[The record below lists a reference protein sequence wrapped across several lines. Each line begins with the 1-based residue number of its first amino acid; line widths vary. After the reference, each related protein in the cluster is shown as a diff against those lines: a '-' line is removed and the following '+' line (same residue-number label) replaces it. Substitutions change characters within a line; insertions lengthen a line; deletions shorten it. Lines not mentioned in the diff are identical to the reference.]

1 MPTSQASIR
10 TPTLTD
16 APSDAAEHGVLRLE
30 LAHTFGNGPL
40 DGAWW
45 PHSSDLQQE
54 VADLVDHFPR
64 GRIDHLIYSRPD
76 WAAPATRVRTA
87 RGSIKI
93 GSFPRDDTHVVL
105 LKLASRQ
112 VVRLLVV
119 PPGTDAASAHLML
132 HRASEPDD
140 HADAAELLR
149 SSAEDQTAQAD
160 IWSDNGGNYWG
171 PDPIAPSQR

>member
-54 VADLVDHFPR
+54 VGDLVDHFPR

-112 VVRLLVV
+112 VVRQREFASLAVRNQAFLR
-119 PPGTDAASAHLML
+119 AALAYC
-132 HRASEPDD
+132 
-140 HADAAELLR
+140 ELLR
-149 SSAEDQTAQAD
+149 AEGT
-160 IWSDNGGNYWG
+160 
-171 PDPIAPSQR
+171 PAP